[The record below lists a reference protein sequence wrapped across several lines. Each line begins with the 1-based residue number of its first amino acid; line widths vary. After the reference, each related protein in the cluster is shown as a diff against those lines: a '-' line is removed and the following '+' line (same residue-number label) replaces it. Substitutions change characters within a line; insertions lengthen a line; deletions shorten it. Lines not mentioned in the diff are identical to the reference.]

1 MWILAA
7 IFAVLAI
14 AMIYQSNTDEGIE
27 RPWATCKENLFQQML
42 SGACTPVHPATIFI
56 LSG

>member
-1 MWILAA
+1 MWILML

-27 RPWATCKENLFQQML
+27 RPW
-42 SGACTPVHPATIFI
+42 
-56 LSG
+56 